1 MPDVVVIVVTVF
13 IVPLRVHHGP
23 FWMMGIKPLYL
34 VPMPPSGTM
43 PVMTIVVCAPTGF
56 SGASIITLA
65 GIASIRLCES
75 RRGDRES
82 HYRTEQKKHLRS
94 LVFSNSIFIGTQC
107 GETT

>member
-23 FWMMGIKPLYL
+23 FWMMGIEPLYL

-82 HYRTEQKKHLRS
+82 HYRTEQKKHPSQFGFQQFYFHRYAMR
-94 LVFSNSIFIGTQC
+94 
-107 GETT
+107 